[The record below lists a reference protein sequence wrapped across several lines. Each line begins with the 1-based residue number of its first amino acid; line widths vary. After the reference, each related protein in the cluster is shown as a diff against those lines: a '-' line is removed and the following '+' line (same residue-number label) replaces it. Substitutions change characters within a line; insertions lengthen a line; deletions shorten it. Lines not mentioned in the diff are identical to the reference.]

1 MEPAPTHGKISWLDI
16 SQVHVVPRHLGCH
29 SFGQSFSLCSTY
41 SSRSLLWDGNLP
53 VWPQKITHM
62 VLNTPAVASSWTKG
76 DGHTTWISRNLDC
89 RKNGLEKFF
98 SFFLLIFPLY
108 FHWNLRKEKC
118 FFLSSSTQCDTANL
132 KNFHLGLGSL
142 APLLVVSKSKDIKI
156 PIHVQDKRKFSFQ
169 LLPWGW
175 AAENRE
181 TEVSSCDFCWDGLLN
196 SFVSWPWSSKEG
208 ARKYPAV
215 LLLCWWCFGL

>member
-98 SFFLLIFPLY
+98 SFFSYWYFLCIFTGI
-108 FHWNLRKEKC
+108 WEKKNASSC
-118 FFLSSSTQCDTANL
+118 PHQLSGILQI
-132 KNFHLGLGSL
+132 
-142 APLLVVSKSKDIKI
+142 SKISI
-156 PIHVQDKRKFSFQ
+156 
-169 LLPWGW
+169 WGW
-175 AAENRE
+175 
-181 TEVSSCDFCWDGLLN
+181 GL
-196 SFVSWPWSSKEG
+196 S
-208 ARKYPAV
+208 
-215 LLLCWWCFGL
+215 LLC